1 MSFEKALNRFTLLSG
16 LSDEEAL
23 KWLPVVKDAI
33 VYIESLIRKENLTE
47 LDKARLS
54 SAAGVY
60 AYYRYLCYSI
70 EDEDGVTLGSLHFSA
85 NQKRI
90 EEAEK
95 MWNTELRALSDLFRD
110 ECFVFRRM

>member
-33 VYIESLIRKENLTE
+33 VYIESLVTKKDLTE
-47 LDKARLS
+47 RDKTRLS
-54 SAAGVY
+54 SSAGVY

-70 EDEDGVTLGSLHFSA
+70 DDEDNVTLGSLHLSA
-85 NQKRI
+85 NQRKI

-95 MWNTELRALSDLFRD
+95 MWQTELKTLSDLFRND
-110 ECFVFRRM
+110 SFIFRRM

>member
-33 VYIESLIRKENLTE
+33 VYIESLVTKENLTE
-47 LDKARLS
+47 LDNARLS

-70 EDEDGVTLGSLHFSA
+70 DSEDSVTLGNLHLSA
-85 NQKRI
+85 NQKKI

-95 MWNTELRALSDLFRD
+95 MWKTELDSLSDLLGDDSFI
-110 ECFVFRRM
+110 FRRM

>member
-1 MSFEKALNRFTLLSG
+1 MSFENALNRFTLLSG

-33 VYIESLIRKENLTE
+33 VYIESLVKKRKLNEG
-47 LDKARLS
+47 DRIRLS

-70 EDEDGVTLGSLHFSA
+70 DDDSSVTLGSLHLSA
-85 NQKRI
+85 NQKKI

-95 MWNTELRALSDLFRD
+95 MWNTELSALSDLVKD
-110 ECFVFRRM
+110 DSFVFRRM